1 MLPSFWRN
9 KAKLPHAGQDGR
21 TLPVDCIKAYAICR
35 ACDLGRGIR
44 MLSVGIV
51 AALTLI
57 GCVYLALTLR
67 YFYRAPAIGIAIGT
81 GCFAVA
87 RVLSLR

>member
-1 MLPSFWRN
+1 
-9 KAKLPHAGQDGR
+9 
-21 TLPVDCIKAYAICR
+21 
-35 ACDLGRGIR
+35 

-67 YFYRAPAIGIAIGT
+67 YFYRAPAIVHCHWTRLLRRGT
-81 GCFAVA
+81 GPVA
-87 RVLSLR
+87 ALTRHQ

>member
-1 MLPSFWRN
+1 
-9 KAKLPHAGQDGR
+9 
-21 TLPVDCIKAYAICR
+21 
-35 ACDLGRGIR
+35 

>member
-1 MLPSFWRN
+1 
-9 KAKLPHAGQDGR
+9 
-21 TLPVDCIKAYAICR
+21 
-35 ACDLGRGIR
+35 

-51 AALTLI
+51 AVLTL

-87 RVLSLR
+87 WVLSLR